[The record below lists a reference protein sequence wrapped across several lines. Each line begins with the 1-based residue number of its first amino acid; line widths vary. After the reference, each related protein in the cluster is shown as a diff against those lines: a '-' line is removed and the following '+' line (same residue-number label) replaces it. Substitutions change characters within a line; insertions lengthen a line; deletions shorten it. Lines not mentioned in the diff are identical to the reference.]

1 MAIVVNMHQAKTHL
15 SRLVESV
22 LAGESVIIAK
32 AGVPLVELT
41 VHSAPQRVF
50 GSLMD
55 VLPDIP
61 NEVLLKNDETELA
74 SHLSS
79 LDEVW

>member
-41 VHSAPQRVF
+41 VHSTPQRVF
-50 GSLMD
+50 GSLKD

-61 NEVLLKNDETELA
+61 NEVLQKNDETELA
-74 SHLSS
+74 SHLKS